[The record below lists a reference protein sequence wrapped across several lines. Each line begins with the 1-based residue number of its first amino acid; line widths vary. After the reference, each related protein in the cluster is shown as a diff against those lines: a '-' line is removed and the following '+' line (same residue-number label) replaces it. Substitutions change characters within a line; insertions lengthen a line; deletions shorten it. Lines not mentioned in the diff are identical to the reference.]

1 MSILRSFS
9 RCLKRFTQPAF
20 SHYYCTNVPDSN
32 ADSEDVSVTQNRNG
46 IVWIDM
52 EMSGLDVDKNRILEI
67 ACLITDENLNVISDE
82 FQAVLYQPD
91 TELDTMND
99 WCQNN
104 HGKTGLIDA
113 CKKSAET
120 EDAVDINLLYFMMKY
135 IPKGKCPLAG
145 NSVYV
150 DRLFLR
156 KYMPVSNDYIHYR
169 IIDVSS
175 IKEVVKRWKP
185 EIHSNIPKKEFNHRA
200 LDDIKESILELK
212 FYKDNVFNASTKG

>member
-185 EIHSNIPKKEFNHRA
+185 EMYSNIPKKEFNHRA